1 MHNRVDVYQTCYNLD
16 LGPSKHDEDRVGG
29 LQLYAAGVS

>member
-1 MHNRVDVYQTCYNLD
+1 MHKRVDVGQTCYNLD

-29 LQLYAAGVS
+29 LQL

>member
-1 MHNRVDVYQTCYNLD
+1 MHNRVDVGQTYYNLD

-29 LQLYAAGVS
+29 RQL